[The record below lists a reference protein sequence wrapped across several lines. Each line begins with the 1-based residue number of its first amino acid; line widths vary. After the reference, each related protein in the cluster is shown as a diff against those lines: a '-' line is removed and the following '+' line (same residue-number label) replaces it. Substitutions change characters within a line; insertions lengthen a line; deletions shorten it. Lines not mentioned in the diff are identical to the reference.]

1 MQSIDLTLS
10 LPESMQLPVPESVS
24 AQVVREELLSWSV
37 HEQSERVWFLSLV
50 VGDRDTIRT
59 AVKDIETVHRSEF
72 TAIDHETFYVYA
84 EMSVRDADRV
94 LWSVVERPRTVIVP
108 PVVYTDTGTVQ
119 LTVLGVEAALG
130 RIVEHVP
137 SEITVSVER
146 VGEHRHTNGSL
157 AGRLTHRQLEAVTV
171 ARARGY
177 YEVPR
182 EGTLEEVADALGCS
196 ESSASR
202 LLRDAER
209 HLVNAAIG
217 H

>member
-1 MQSIDLTLS
+1 MQSIDLTLR

-24 AQVVREELLSWSV
+24 AAVVREELLSWSV

-50 VGDRDTIRT
+50 VGDRDAIRV
-59 AVKDIETVHRSEF
+59 AVEDIEAVRRSEF
-72 TAIDHETFYVYA
+72 ASIDHETFYVYA

-94 LWSVVERPRTVIVP
+94 LWTAIEQPETVIVP

-119 LTVLGVEAALG
+119 LTVLGEQAALG

-137 SEITVSVER
+137 SEIAVSVER

-182 EGTLEEVADALGCS
+182 DGTLAEVADALDCS
-196 ESSASR
+196 ESAAST
-202 LLRDAER
+202 LLRNAER
-209 HLVNAAIG
+209 HLVNATLG